1 MHSFSD
7 STKKPGP
14 GAHSP
19 EKVYCNKKSA
29 PKYSL
34 GIRHS
39 EYVYT
44 PHFVEVQEW
53 WTLDIFDQ
61 LCFVYFYM
69 L

>member
-1 MHSFSD
+1 MYFLHDWWSVTVYTIIITD
-7 STKKPGP
+7 STLKPGP

-19 EKVYCNKKSA
+19 EKVICNKKSP

-44 PHFVEVQEW
+44 PHFVEAQE
-53 WTLDIFDQ
+53 
-61 LCFVYFYM
+61 
-69 L
+69 